1 MNTMVCNCC
10 GDVLLE
16 SESREKLVASAQR
29 QDFEIVNE
37 SKSWA
42 GELPSDIVL
51 VSKCLD
57 C

>member
-42 GELPSDIVL
+42 GELPSNIVL
-51 VSKCLD
+51 VSKCWG